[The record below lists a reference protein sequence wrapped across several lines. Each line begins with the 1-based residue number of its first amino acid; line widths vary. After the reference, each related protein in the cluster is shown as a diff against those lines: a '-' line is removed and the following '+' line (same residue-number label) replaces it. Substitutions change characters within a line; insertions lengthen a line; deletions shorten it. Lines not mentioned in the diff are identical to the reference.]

1 MTRRANWNSNARV
14 ERIEFGKSQQGD
26 PFFKITKLLR
36 GTFREYWF
44 PLRDYELERAQI
56 MAALSEGGE
65 ERWAENDWGLFNDA
79 VKIAAPKLSVPTRP
93 GWHEDCFVLPNGR
106 VLGLPNWRV
115 FLPSAD
121 GSRSGLFDDDGRV
134 EEWEAI
140 PALAHGNSLLTM
152 AIAFALTGPIA
163 ALLGIDAPCIQL
175 IGSPGFAMSVI
186 EDVVAAMWRRS
197 RVEDAGFVE
206 SWNGPRRALDKIA
219 EERAQTMLVIDDATP
234 AEGAHSRFEDDWCP
248 GHARNER
255 PKTMMKVAR
264 SAPVFSVSTNID
276 AARAR
281 RQGAARGGLEDRLID
296 IALDNSQSWLE
307 ELHGYPDD
315 KTFLSD
321 FHWLVRTHSGFL
333 ANFIVGYLDEM
344 RYGDGWISK
353 RHRRRKQYL
362 KIARKSFAGRGD
374 HEARHQAF
382 ATIFAAGESL
392 LVGCELVPWSRSD
405 LVESLLKCEA
415 AAIDTANAGL

>member
-1 MTRRANWNSNARV
+1 MTQHANWNLDARV

-36 GTFREYWF
+36 GTLREYWF

-56 MAALSEGGE
+56 MAALSEGQ
-65 ERWAENDWGLFNDA
+65 ERWPENEWGLFKEA
-79 VKIAAPKLSVPTRP
+79 VEIAAPKLSIPTRP

-106 VLGLPNWRV
+106 VLGSLSWRV

-121 GSRSGLFDDDGRV
+121 GSRSGLFDDDGSV
-134 EEWEAI
+134 NEWEAI

-175 IGSPGFAMSVI
+175 IGSRGRAMSVI

-197 RVEDAGFVE
+197 RAEDAGYAE
-206 SWNGPRRALDKIA
+206 SWNQPQRALDRIA
-219 EERAQTMLVIDDATP
+219 VERAQTMLVIDDATP
-234 AEGAHSRFEDDWCP
+234 SEGADSQFEDVWRR
-248 GHARNER
+248 GHARNES
-255 PKTMMKVAR
+255 PETMMRVAR
-264 SAPVFSVSTNID
+264 STPVLSVSTNIA

-281 RQGAARGGLEDRLID
+281 RHGAARGGLEARLID
-296 IALDNSQSWLE
+296 IALDDSQSWFE
-307 ELHGYPDD
+307 ELHGYSDAEE
-315 KTFLSD
+315 FLNAL
-321 FHWLVRTHSGFL
+321 HWLVRTHSGFE
-333 ANFIVGYLDEM
+333 ANFVVGYLDQM
-344 RYGDGWISK
+344 RRDDDAWVSK

-362 KIARKSFAGRGD
+362 KIARKSFAGKGD

-392 LVGCELVPWSRSD
+392 LVGCELVPWTRSD
-405 LVESLLKCEA
+405 LVEALLKCEA
-415 AAIDTANAGL
+415 AAINTANAGL